1 MVITHYTLQTKDHKL
16 TIKEQDLE
24 RSEFLLIRNALIN
37 YQRTSEKIYTE
48 YVKDGSMPDM
58 IKMVKG
64 VLEDIDKLRKKLDGI
79 D

>member
-1 MVITHYTLQTKDHKL
+1 MVTHYTLQTKDHKL
-16 TIKEQDLE
+16 VIREQDFE
-24 RSEFLLIRNALIN
+24 RSEFLLLRNALIN
-37 YQRTSEKIYTE
+37 YQMTSEKIYTE

-58 IKMVKG
+58 VTMVKN

>member
-1 MVITHYTLQTKDHKL
+1 MVTHYTLQTKDHKL
-16 TIKEQDLE
+16 TIRELDLE
-24 RSEFLLIRNALIN
+24 RSEFLLLRNALIN
-37 YQRTSEKIYTE
+37 YQRSSEKIYTE

>member
-1 MVITHYTLQTKDHKL
+1 MVTHYTLQTKDHKL
-16 TIKEQDLE
+16 TIRELDLE

-37 YQRTSEKIYTE
+37 YQRDSEKIYTE

-58 IKMVKG
+58 IKMVRG
-64 VLEDIDKLRKKLDGI
+64 ALEDIDKLRKKLDGI

>member
-1 MVITHYTLQTKDHKL
+1 MVTHYTLQTKDHKL

-37 YQRTSEKIYTE
+37 YQRDSEKIYTE

-58 IKMVKG
+58 IKMVRG
-64 VLEDIDKLRKKLDGI
+64 SIEDIDKLRKKLDGI